1 MGSDKVLEEENKR
14 LKEELMKWKKA
25 ASKGEIRPCRD
36 EHLLNILDYS
46 DAPSRTYCQDHPFDP
61 RCVKSFSKDPATNRL
76 KTVLDVDSP
85 YYDEKSAKCLFGAT
99 GIDYVAEGKLK
110 KKKQEEKK

>member
-1 MGSDKVLEEENKR
+1 MVSDKVLEEENRR

-99 GIDYVAEGKLK
+99 GIDYVAEGKMK
-110 KKKQEEKK
+110 KKEKR